1 MLLER
6 SFFFRMKN
14 KFLKKYLCIT
24 LAAAMISGAVVPA
37 AASQES
43 GSGADSAFSDDIQ
56 PSVEP
61 TSVPEPEPTQEPE
74 STPEPDIPTETPQPT
89 ETPDDPTET
98 PSPTETPDD
107 PTETPQPTVTPGD
120 PTETPSP
127 TVTPGD
133 PTETPSPTV
142 TPGDP
147 TGVPEED
154 QAVKKVV
161 EGIEALA
168 KEKLTLKHEA
178 KVKELRTAYNA
189 LTDEQKKKVT
199 NYQQLV
205 KFEKQISA
213 LKKNNAEEQEKA
225 EGLSDGTSA
234 AKSGTP
240 VYYSSMVSN
249 LHAGREFYLDSLK
262 DNYQLSFSDD
272 FEDVMNQIEK
282 EYKEKNGL
290 TDASD
295 TRANG
300 QTASSDSLLVRNWQ
314 DILAV
319 YVYRQSAQGI
329 TEFKMDSSAKDNLAA
344 IFAEM
349 NPLVRDENNPS
360 HVSYGNYHINTYI
373 KKNNISQE
381 DREVLKKYV
390 ETDCKLLCA
399 IVTDAK
405 GFIRQSVGDDVSE
418 ERVNVIAAA
427 YSLVGEVGYFWGG
440 KSTQIGA
447 DPSWGNAA
455 KVSAAGSPST
465 GTTRAYGLD
474 CSGFVTWAVI
484 NGYQDQGMQQ
494 AVGDGTSEQWI
505 NANVVSEQDAQPGDL
520 VFQSGPEAG
529 SNNHVGIICGKT
541 DAGDWI
547 AVHCSSSKN
556 GVTVGEAYG
565 ASFRYIRQPSF
576 YPDQEELA
584 QMISTGNSADNA
596 EPAENTGDVIETGTA
611 FSDTGSEGSEQTPEV
626 GGEDIFVD
634 EEDLTDSTADLEQ
647 NNEIEVVFEDVDT
660 GASVSSDNNGG
671 AGSAEVTDTLQ
682 GILDQNDSVSQE
694 SGSAAGGGT
703 DLSDIEVVF
712 EN

>member
-249 LHAGREFYLDSLK
+249 LHAGREF
-262 DNYQLSFSDD
+262 
-272 FEDVMNQIEK
+272 
-282 EYKEKNGL
+282 
-290 TDASD
+290 T
-295 TRANG
+295 
-300 QTASSDSLLVRNWQ
+300 
-314 DILAV
+314 
-319 YVYRQSAQGI
+319 
-329 TEFKMDSSAKDNLAA
+329 
-344 IFAEM
+344 
-349 NPLVRDENNPS
+349 
-360 HVSYGNYHINTYI
+360 
-373 KKNNISQE
+373 
-381 DREVLKKYV
+381 
-390 ETDCKLLCA
+390 
-399 IVTDAK
+399 
-405 GFIRQSVGDDVSE
+405 
-418 ERVNVIAAA
+418 
-427 YSLVGEVGYFWGG
+427 
-440 KSTQIGA
+440 
-447 DPSWGNAA
+447 
-455 KVSAAGSPST
+455 
-465 GTTRAYGLD
+465 
-474 CSGFVTWAVI
+474 
-484 NGYQDQGMQQ
+484 
-494 AVGDGTSEQWI
+494 
-505 NANVVSEQDAQPGDL
+505 
-520 VFQSGPEAG
+520 
-529 SNNHVGIICGKT
+529 
-541 DAGDWI
+541 
-547 AVHCSSSKN
+547 
-556 GVTVGEAYG
+556 
-565 ASFRYIRQPSF
+565 
-576 YPDQEELA
+576 
-584 QMISTGNSADNA
+584 
-596 EPAENTGDVIETGTA
+596 
-611 FSDTGSEGSEQTPEV
+611 
-626 GGEDIFVD
+626 
-634 EEDLTDSTADLEQ
+634 STA
-647 NNEIEVVFEDVDT
+647 
-660 GASVSSDNNGG
+660 
-671 AGSAEVTDTLQ
+671 
-682 GILDQNDSVSQE
+682 
-694 SGSAAGGGT
+694 
-703 DLSDIEVVF
+703 
-712 EN
+712 